1 MGIIQVAT
9 FWLWYNSVNNLH
21 LTHYYLSIQFILL
34 SLFYYSLFINKRQK
48 LLVAIILILVV
59 GILIVQSYFM
69 PELLYRFNL
78 TEILLTSL
86 TIVFYSIIHFYNS
99 LSETKKFTYI
109 NSGIFIY
116 VLSSTLIFCSGNIMT
131 ELDPS
136 INHLVWFMNVVLYLV
151 YQILIS
157 VEWFRNFRKKV
168 L

>member
-1 MGIIQVAT
+1 MGIIQVST
-9 FWLWYNSVNNLH
+9 FLLWYNSVTNLH
-21 LTHYYLSIQFILL
+21 IAHYYLITQFIVL
-34 SLFYYSLFINKRQK
+34 SLFYYSLFTNKIQK
-48 LLVAIILILVV
+48 SLVAVVMVLVVLILI
-59 GILIVQSYFM
+59 IQSYKV
-69 PELLYRFNL
+69 PDLLYKFNL

-86 TIVFYSIIHFYNS
+86 TLVFYSIIQFYNS
-99 LSETKKFTYI
+99 LSETKKFTYV

-157 VEWFRNFRKKV
+157 IEWFRNFRKKV

>member
-21 LTHYYLSIQFILL
+21 LTHYYLITQFILL
-34 SLFYYSLFINKRQK
+34 SLFYYSLFKSKAQK
-48 LLVAIILILVV
+48 LLVSIILVTVVLVLM
-59 GILIVQSYFM
+59 IQSYLM
-69 PELLYRFNL
+69 PQLLYRFNL

-99 LSETKKFTYI
+99 LSEVKKFTYI

-151 YQILIS
+151 YQILITI
-157 VEWFRNFRKKV
+157 EWFRNFKKKTI
-168 L
+168 

>member
-1 MGIIQVAT
+1 MGIIQLST
-9 FWLWYNSVNNLH
+9 FWLWYNSVNNIH
-21 LTHYYLSIQFILL
+21 LTHYYLITQFILL
-34 SLFYYSLFINKRQK
+34 SLFYYSLFTNKKQK
-48 LLVAIILILVV
+48 LLVATVLILVV
-59 GILIVQSYFM
+59 TILIIQSYKE
-69 PELLYRFNL
+69 PELLYMFNL